1 MKRPVLVLAVLG
13 GLLTVIGGI
22 VLAVVL
28 FGFSFGISEEA
39 MYFGDAAEDSD
50 MPTAAAASAAVERK
64 EMALAE
70 APAAASVES
79 SAQRVA
85 VAAPAASLGFAT
97 DAKVI
102 RNGSLTL
109 VVTSP
114 AGALEDVQ
122 RIIAGIP
129 GAFIAT
135 ADVRQAGDLQPTS
148 LTLRVPAANFDQALA
163 ALRAL
168 AQEVLAEQVTARD
181 VTEEYTDLDARLRNL
196 RAAETQ
202 LLALLEQAA
211 NVEDLLKVE
220 NRLAE
225 VRGEIEQ
232 LQGRLNVLENRIALA
247 TIHVSLHAPPDLSV
261 TLAAEN
267 LPIAHEVTTFALT
280 YRNDGSVTARDGML
294 VLWVPEFLSVVGMG
308 LGGVYDPLSREIRWS
323 LSDIAPGSVN
333 AVYAQLR
340 VESTENDIQL
350 HTHIQSASAELDD
363 ANNVAFLT
371 LSFAPDL
378 TLQVDGPASGAQG
391 STVSMWVVY
400 ANTGTG
406 DATDVT
412 IRTTLPPGLT
422 FVRAT
427 AGGSYD
433 RETGTVE
440 WRFGLLQAGA
450 GSDLRIDV
458 RVDVAEGR
466 LQIPVAIA
474 ADQADAVAFN
484 NRAEIFL
491 TALREDVSERSVWQP
506 GQTVESSIAALVVA
520 GQRAVDVLIWVLTFG
535 VPLAI
540 IAALAFA
547 VRSGIRRLRR
557 GKRA

>member
-1 MKRPVLVLAVLG
+1 MRRPVLILAVLG

-22 VLAVVL
+22 VLAGVL
-28 FGFSFGISEEA
+28 FYFLVGVSEEA
-39 MYFGDAAEDSD
+39 MYFGGAAAESEMAMDSAD
-50 MPTAAAASAAVERK
+50 SAAVERE

-70 APAAASVES
+70 APAARAES
-79 SAQRVA
+79 TERRVA
-85 VAAPAASLGFAT
+85 VAAPAASMGFAT

-114 AGALEDVQ
+114 ASALEDIQ
-122 RIIAGIP
+122 QIIAGIP

-135 ADVRQAGDLQPTS
+135 AEVRQAGDLQPTS
-148 LTLRVPAANFDQALA
+148 LTLRVPAADFDQALA

-168 AQEVLAEQVTARD
+168 AQEVLAEQITARD
-181 VTEEYTDLDARLRNL
+181 VTEEFTDLDARLRNL

-202 LLALLEQAA
+202 LLALVEQAA

-232 LQGRLNVLENRIALA
+232 FQGRLNVLENRIALA
-247 TIHVSLHAPPDLSV
+247 TIHVLLHAPPDLSV
-261 TLAAEN
+261 VLAAEN

-280 YRNDGSVTARDGML
+280 YRNDGSVTARDGLL
-294 VLWVPEFLSVVGMG
+294 VLRVPEFLSVVSMG
-308 LGGVYDPLSREIRWS
+308 HGGVYDPLSREIRWS

-340 VESTENDIQL
+340 VESTEGDIQL
-350 HTHIQSASAELDD
+350 HTRIQSASAELDE
-363 ANNVAFLT
+363 ANNTANLT

-391 STVSMWVVY
+391 STVPIWVLY
-400 ANTGTG
+400 SNAGTG

-433 RETGTVE
+433 RETSTVV
-440 WRFGLLQAGA
+440 WQFGLLRAGA

-484 NRAEIFL
+484 NQTDIFL

-506 GQTVESSIAALVVA
+506 GQTVTASLAALVVA
-520 GQRAVDVLIWVLTFG
+520 AQRAVDVLIWVLTFG

-547 VRSGIRRLRR
+547 ARAGIRRLRQ

>member
-1 MKRPVLVLAVLG
+1 MKRPVLILAVLG
-13 GLLTVIGGI
+13 GLFAVVGGI
-22 VLAVVL
+22 VLAGAIFYFVV
-28 FGFSFGISEEA
+28 GISDEA
-39 MYFGDAAEDSD
+39 MYMGGFAEEAE
-50 MPTAAAASAAVERK
+50 MAMASADSAAIER
-64 EMALAE
+64 EELAPAE
-70 APAAASVES
+70 APAASVASSE
-79 SAQRVA
+79 QRVA
-85 VAAPAASLGFAT
+85 VAAPAVSTGFAT

-102 RNGSLTL
+102 RNGSLSL
-109 VVTSP
+109 VVASP
-114 AGALEDVQ
+114 TNAVEDVQ
-122 RIIAGIP
+122 QIIAGIP

-135 ADVRQAGDLQPTS
+135 ADVRQAGDLQPTV
-148 LTLRVPAANFDQALA
+148 LTLRVPAAAFDQAMA
-163 ALRAL
+163 ALRGL

-202 LLALLEQAA
+202 LLALVEQAS

-220 NRLAE
+220 KRLSE

-247 TIHVSLHAPPDLSV
+247 TINVVLHGPPDLSV
-261 TLAAEN
+261 TLTAEN
-267 LPIAHEVTTFALT
+267 LPVAHEVTMFALT
-280 YRNDGSVTARDGML
+280 YRNAGSVTARDGWL
-294 VLWVPEFLSVVGMG
+294 VFRVPEFLSVIGIG
-308 LGGVYDPLSREIRWS
+308 HGGAFEPLSREIRWS

-350 HTHIQSASAELDD
+350 HTHIQSSSAELDD
-363 ANNVAFLT
+363 ANNTAALT

-391 STVSMWVVY
+391 STLPIWVYY
-400 ANTGTG
+400 ANAGTG

-412 IRTTLPPGLT
+412 VRTTLPPGLT

-427 AGGSYD
+427 SGGSYD
-433 RETGTVE
+433 RDTSTVE
-440 WRFGLLQAGA
+440 WKLGWLRAGA
-450 GSDLRIDV
+450 GGDLHIDV

-466 LQIPVAIA
+466 LLIPVTIA
-474 ADQADAVAFN
+474 ADQADAVDFN
-484 NRAEIFL
+484 NRTEIFL
-491 TALREDVSERSVWQP
+491 TALREDVTTRSVWQP
-506 GQTVESSIAALVVA
+506 GQTVESSLAALVVA
-520 GQRAVDVLIWVLTFG
+520 AQRAVDVLIWVLTFG

-540 IAALAFA
+540 VAVLAFA
-547 VRSGIRRLRR
+547 VRSGIRRLRQ